1 MAIYHLSASI
11 VQRSSGRS
19 AVAAAAYRSGT
30 KLEDRQ
36 YGKSHDYTPRKGIE
50 RSFIVAPEHAPDWV
64 RDREELWNRAELAEC
79 RKDAQVAREVR
90 VALPHELDREQRA
103 ELVERFVQDAFVLR
117 GMVADVAI
125 HYPDQHGDDLNHHAH
140 ILLTM
145 RELDGDNF
153 AARKQRDW
161 NSEQTLQEW
170 RELWAQYQNEAL
182 EDAGSAERVDN
193 RSYEDRGIDKMPTY
207 HLGYEASAMERR
219 GFTTRIGDQNREA
232 AAYNQNFDRLVGD
245 LAALDAEI
253 AADMEREFLVERQ
266 SPAPQVMTREEWE
279 AYKRQM
285 QSIDNDTATR
295 EHARLIKERG
305 TFSLSEDNP
314 ALYDV
319 DSPTR
324 DRVTQDNP
332 QLNIGKD
339 EPDLER

>member
-1 MAIYHLSASI
+1 MAIYHLSATI

-36 YGKSHDYTPRKGIE
+36 YGKTHDYTPRKGIE
-50 RSFIVAPEHAPDWV
+50 RSFILAPEDAPDWV
-64 RDREELWNRAELAEC
+64 HDREELWNRAELAER

-90 VALPHELDREQRA
+90 VALPHELDRKQHA
-103 ELVERFVQDAFVLR
+103 ELVKHFVEDAFVKR

-125 HYPDQHGDDLNHHAH
+125 HYPDRHGDERNHHAH

-145 RELDGDNF
+145 RELDSDDF
-153 AARKQRDW
+153 ASRKQRDW
-161 NSEQTLQEW
+161 NAEQTLQEW
-170 RELWAQYQNEAL
+170 RELWARYQNEAL

-193 RSYEDRGIDKMPTY
+193 RSYEDMGINRMPTA

-219 GFTTRIGDQNREA
+219 GLPTRIGDENREA
-232 AAYNQNFDRLVGD
+232 AAYNRNFDQLVGD
-245 LAALDAEI
+245 LAELDAEI
-253 AADMEREFLVERQ
+253 AAEREQEFLVEKQ
-266 SPAPQVMTREEWE
+266 APAPQAMTREEWE

-285 QSIDNDTATR
+285 QSIDNDPATR

-305 TFSLSEDNP
+305 PFSLLEDNS

-332 QLNIGKD
+332 QLNIEKD

>member
-50 RSFIVAPEHAPDWV
+50 RSFIVAPEDAPDWV
-64 RDREELWNRAELAEC
+64 KTREELWNRAELAER

-90 VALPHELDREQRA
+90 LALPHELDRKQRA
-103 ELVERFVQDAFVLR
+103 ELVERFVQDAFVKR

-125 HYPDQHGDDLNHHAH
+125 HYPDKHGDERNHHAH

-145 RELDGDNF
+145 RELDGENF
-153 AARKQRDW
+153 SFQKQRDW
-161 NSEQTLQEW
+161 NTEQTLQEW
-170 RELWAQYQNEAL
+170 RELWAVYQNEAL

-193 RSYEDRGIDKMPTY
+193 RSYEDRGIDRMPTA

-219 GFTTRIGDQNREA
+219 GFTTRIGDENREA
-232 AAYNQNFDRLVGD
+232 AAYNQNLDRLVDD
-245 LAALDAEI
+245 LAELDAEI
-253 AADMEREFLVERQ
+253 AADMEQEFLVEKQ
-266 SPAPQVMTREEWE
+266 APAPQVMTREEWE

-285 QSIDNDTATR
+285 QSAFKSETAEQHRRQLR
-295 EHARLIKERG
+295 EYGQIHLLEN
-305 TFSLSEDNP
+305 SS
-314 ALYDV
+314 ALYDI
-319 DSPTR
+319 DTF
-324 DRVTQDNP
+324 DRQGNIQDRQP
-332 QLNIGKD
+332 FQIDKD
-339 EPDLER
+339 DQEPER

>member
-36 YGKSHDYTPRKGIE
+36 YGKSHDYTPRRGIE
-50 RSFIVAPEHAPDWV
+50 RSFIVAPEDAPDWV
-64 RDREELWNRAELAEC
+64 YNREELWNQAELAER

-103 ELVERFVQDAFVLR
+103 ELVRHFVEDAFVKR

-125 HYPDQHGDDLNHHAH
+125 HYPDQHGDERNHHAH

-153 AARKQRDW
+153 SARKQRDW

-170 RELWAQYQNEAL
+170 RELWAEYQNDAL
-182 EDAGSAERVDN
+182 EDAGFDDRVDN
-193 RSYEDRGIDKMPTY
+193 RSYEDRGIDRMPTA

-219 GFTTRIGDQNREA
+219 GFRTRIGDENREA
-232 AAYNQNFDRLVGD
+232 AAYNQNLDRLIGD

-253 AADMEREFLVERQ
+253 ASDMEQEFLVEKQ
-266 SPAPQVMTREEWE
+266 PSAPQVMTREEWE

-285 QSIDNDTATR
+285 QSLADDPSTK
-295 EHARLIKERG
+295 EHARLIQERG
-305 TFSLSEDNP
+305 MLSLQENNP
-314 ALYDV
+314 ALYDI
-319 DSPTR
+319 DNTSR
-324 DRVTQDNP
+324 DRFTQDNP
-332 QLNIGKD
+332 QLNIGKE
-339 EPDLER
+339 EPDLDR